1 LQKYRSISFSVMPKG
16 YYKIFCVSRLAL
28 KNVADY
34 SGHSN
39 SKVRFNMQ
47 HSKIVGGSTAKRVI
61 NCPGS
66 VALVDKMPPQ
76 PSSSYADEGT
86 LLHDTIASILER
98 DLDPYSL
105 VGTTYEK
112 TVLTEELVDD
122 KLIPALRALEDID
135 PKGEMEYAVES
146 RVGFGDFLP
155 DVFGSTDFLGRIG
168 DRAVVLD
175 WKFGNGVA
183 VEATANEQLLFYA
196 AAARRTAETAWA
208 FEGAKEVE
216 LIIVQ
221 PPYVK
226 RWVTDLARIDE
237 FEQDL
242 ASAVKIAMQPD
253 APMASG
259 DHCKWCAAKPVC
271 PIMTGAVDRALKVK
285 IDALPVD
292 QIAHYLE
299 QAPVIEAF
307 IKDLQQLA
315 HGLLES
321 GAKVPGWKLVNK
333 RATRQWT
340 NEDKAVAFMTQAGV
354 EAWAE
359 PKPLSP
365 AQAEKAL
372 KKAKIELPAD
382 LIVAVSSGSTLAPEN
397 DSRPAVLQIG
407 QMLTKAMSKIQ

>member
-1 LQKYRSISFSVMPKG
+1 MTK
-16 YYKIFCVSRLAL
+16 
-28 KNVADY
+28 
-34 SGHSN
+34 
-39 SKVRFNMQ
+39 

-66 VALVDKMPPQ
+66 VALVDTMPPK

-98 DLDPYSL
+98 DVDPYSM
-105 VGTTYEK
+105 VGTTYADS
-112 TVLTEELVDD
+112 VLTEALVDD
-122 KLIPALRALEDID
+122 KLVPALRALDEVD
-135 PKGEMEYAVES
+135 PTGEMEYAVES

-155 DVFGSTDFLGRIG
+155 DVFGSTDLLGRLG
-168 DRAVVLD
+168 DRAIVLD
-175 WKFGNGVA
+175 WKFGDGVA
-183 VEATANEQLLFYA
+183 VEVEENSQLLFYA
-196 AAARRTAETAWA
+196 AAARRTPDTAWA

-221 PPYVK
+221 PPFVK
-226 RWVTDLARIDE
+226 RWVTTLDRVDAFEKELA
-237 FEQDL
+237 
-242 ASAVKIAMQPD
+242 AAVKIAMKPD
-253 APMASG
+253 APLASG

-271 PIMTGAVDRALKVK
+271 PVMTGAVDRALKVK
-285 IDALPVD
+285 VDALPMD
-292 QIAHYLE
+292 QIAHYLD
-299 QAPVIEAF
+299 QAPLIEAF

-321 GAKVPGWKLVNK
+321 GTKVPGWKLVNK

-340 NEDKAVAFMTQAGV
+340 NDDKAVAFMSAAGV
-354 EAWAE
+354 EAWAD

-382 LIVAVSSGSTLAPEN
+382 LIVAVSSGSTLAPES

>member
-1 LQKYRSISFSVMPKG
+1 
-16 YYKIFCVSRLAL
+16 
-28 KNVADY
+28 
-34 SGHSN
+34 
-39 SKVRFNMQ
+39 MQ
-47 HSKIVGGSTAKRVI
+47 HSRIVGGSTAKRVMA
-61 NCPGS
+61 CPGS
-66 VALVDKMPPQ
+66 VALVDTMPPQ

-86 LLHDTIASILER
+86 LLHDMIAKVL
-98 DLDPYSL
+98 DTDTDPYDL
-105 VGTTYEK
+105 IGTKYADI
-112 TVLTEELVDD
+112 VLTEELVED
-122 KLIPALRALEDID
+122 KLVPALRALDEID
-135 PKGEMEYAVES
+135 PRGEMDYAVES

-183 VEATANEQLLFYA
+183 VEVEENSQLLFYA
-196 AAARRTAETAWA
+196 AAAIRTKETAWA

-221 PPYVK
+221 PPSVK
-226 RWVTDLARIDE
+226 RWVTTIERVKQ
-237 FEQDL
+237 FEEQL
-242 ASAVKIAMQPD
+242 SQAVKVAMTPS

-285 IDALPVD
+285 MEALPID

-299 QAPVIEAF
+299 QAPLIEAF

-315 HGLLES
+315 HGLLEE
-321 GAKVPGWKLVNK
+321 GQKVPGWKLVNK
-333 RATRQWT
+333 RAMRQWT
-340 NEDKAVAFMTQAGV
+340 NEDKAVAFLTSVGV

-382 LIVAVSSGSTLAPEN
+382 LIVAVSSGSTLASSDDPRPE
-397 DSRPAVLQIG
+397 VLQIG
-407 QMLTKAMSKIQ
+407 QMLKKAMAKIQ

>member
-1 LQKYRSISFSVMPKG
+1 
-16 YYKIFCVSRLAL
+16 
-28 KNVADY
+28 
-34 SGHSN
+34 
-39 SKVRFNMQ
+39 MQ

-86 LLHDTIASILER
+86 LLHDTIADILDKDALPEAYLGR
-98 DLDPYSL
+98 KHNDA
-105 VGTTYEK
+105 
-112 TVLTEELVDD
+112 VLTQDLIDNKLHVALDGLLQVDPN
-122 KLIPALRALEDID
+122 L
-135 PKGEMEYAVES
+135 EMEYAVES

-155 DVFGSTDFLGRIG
+155 DVFGSTDLLGRIG

-175 WKFGNGVA
+175 WKFGDGVA
-183 VEATANEQLLFYA
+183 VEATENAQLLFYA
-196 AAARRTAETAWA
+196 AAAKRTAETAWA
-208 FEGAKEVE
+208 FEGAAEVE

-226 RWVTDLARIDE
+226 RWVTTLDRVDAFEKELA
-237 FEQDL
+237 
-242 ASAVKIAMQPD
+242 AAVKVAMQPN
-253 APMASG
+253 APLASG

-271 PIMTGAVDRALKVK
+271 PIMTGAVDRALKAK
-285 IDALPVD
+285 LEALPVD

-299 QAPVIEAF
+299 QVPLIEGF

-315 HGLLES
+315 HGLLEE
-321 GAKVPGWKLVNK
+321 GQKVPGWKLVNK

-340 NEDKAVAFMTQAGV
+340 NEDNAVAFLTSVGV
-354 EAWAE
+354 EAWGD

-382 LIVAVSSGSTLAPEN
+382 LVVAVSSGSTLAPAN
-397 DSRPAVLQIG
+397 DARPEVLQIG